1 MIRDLKSVAR
11 GWSMA
16 DLYLVFIAVAIPW
29 QAEHVIRKGISPFN
43 FVNGFIVVALLAWFM
58 FRGPKPKWPLTVP
71 LYIYLL
77 GSVIGMLNS
86 SVLLYNSYTLGQ
98 DLYLYVWFVLLCMLL
113 STERRVT
120 ILILAWIAILLV
132 VLSTE
137 GFWIAG
143 GESRLEFTFRNPN
156 RASAWLALTLFLVLH
171 PVVPWALKAVL
182 AFLVYQA
189 VAGTGSAAGSIG
201 VVLGAFAFAWG
212 LVYVRSPRI
221 MRPFLSAAVVVIGLL
236 VALINPLA
244 NESLPAV
251 LGEVAPAAA
260 PRIERS
266 AGTRQVI
273 WSKGLDSFKEHPMG
287 IGPASFAGQVNTGL
301 GSDGMIELHSD
312 FVATL
317 VERGVIGF
325 VGYLLILLSV
335 VIQVFRNLNL
345 ASLTTDRRDG
355 VWAAALAGACTV
367 YLFYSATH
375 EAMHHDTFWLLLA
388 LIFSQ
393 TGILNKKIDALSSA
407 REAVSYDTSMRPSLV
422 VHRRTKAIV

>member
-1 MIRDLKSVAR
+1 
-11 GWSMA
+11 
-16 DLYLVFIAVAIPW
+16 
-29 QAEHVIRKGISPFN
+29 
-43 FVNGFIVVALLAWFM
+43 
-58 FRGPKPKWPLTVP
+58 
-71 LYIYLL
+71 
-77 GSVIGMLNS
+77 
-86 SVLLYNSYTLGQ
+86 
-98 DLYLYVWFVLLCMLL
+98 
-113 STERRVT
+113 
-120 ILILAWIAILLV
+120 
-132 VLSTE
+132 
-137 GFWIAG
+137 
-143 GESRLEFTFRNPN
+143 
-156 RASAWLALTLFLVLH
+156 
-171 PVVPWALKAVL
+171 
-182 AFLVYQA
+182 
-189 VAGTGSAAGSIG
+189 
-201 VVLGAFAFAWG
+201 
-212 LVYVRSPRI
+212 
-221 MRPFLSAAVVVIGLL
+221 
-236 VALINPLA
+236 
-244 NESLPAV
+244 
-251 LGEVAPAAA
+251 
-260 PRIERS
+260 
-266 AGTRQVI
+266 
-273 WSKGLDSFKEHPMG
+273 MG